1 MTMKRLF
8 RQTSTL
14 LRTALLLGAMI
25 LVNTQTQAQTA
36 DLPDAFETMNPAT
49 IIGDGNYYY
58 IQFYNGSDRSFL
70 SDQGSGNDLR
80 SKDYIPFVKNIQWT
94 LESTGTDGQFFLKSR
109 SGRYVYLEGDK
120 FICSIN
126 RKSALTCVLRTN
138 SAAGG
143 GYDISAVTATTEAM
157 CRPRGAVWT
166 NIISY
171 GHNNHR
177 YPYTRL
183 RIARLKEN
191 IAHIIYYQD
200 PIQGVSDMNTNTRGG
215 WEGFTQRH
223 YLTYSG
229 TDSNKDSDP
238 DAANFWVSDVSSRS
252 SILTT
257 YDNWVL
263 PTAAAYH
270 KDGLW
275 ALDESDVEGRFYIK
289 KYGTSQYLNKEEKR
303 TNVYGSELGG
313 QDANKGIY
321 SLESPNANRYT
332 RIQNVQYTEDYLNS
346 GMFYVWNGYGA
357 DATSTGGASVD
368 FHINEAITAEQA
380 TNGYTVVG
388 ASDVNYLTY
397 ADLSSYTRMIIRG
410 TQNMQLR
417 VLMSRQEPIPEGI
430 VGRDING
437 GSYVEK
443 NVTIGSDGTAQVDLT
458 DLELNKTT
466 TGSAE
471 VKMTH
476 VDGSDTN
483 VDISYGEETNTTV
496 IGGYNNGYTWNGGPG
511 YSISTVDLGNK
522 SWGVNN
528 IIYLQVD
535 AHEIPGTITKVTLKA
550 SASGNGDR
558 ETEWGA
564 GFNNSTWSSAMTWN
578 TADRSITDLTA
589 VADRPTVPRGE
600 TQQITLDI
608 TGAFTDD
615 ADKKV
620 TILVYETRPG
630 GGSFSNPTVE
640 VEYIPET
647 KVSYAHLNAIK
658 TAWGSSGGTITGIK
672 LEKAQNAH
680 YLHHAH
686 GDGWQV
692 KQWTGS
698 DPDYWYSGFYPVE
711 VVEEDEFYNVSLK
724 YSDQMVGVSDDG
736 TTTALKPYNDFNPE
750 LWQLEQLDDYGHF
763 RFKSWNNLY
772 YDGIGYALTTNAP
785 TGNDRGIYSNT
796 DINNTFTVQF
806 LPKTE
811 TRIPYDVTHKISNV
825 RLYYAYNPTT
835 AEKQELYSQQ
845 GLVTE
850 NLSEWLNADGTQKV
864 NEFRITH
871 YVKKGEVVSYSLPTV
886 LNTNND
892 HRLFQRWYN
901 YDNDRDLA
909 GLKDHFRLKVD
920 GVEAMSYLYNNGI
933 VTGERLDWGTI
944 FPGAR
949 TYELNKLTYYN
960 SDGSNF
966 TLAGD
971 VSRYSDFTYK
981 NADSHLEGNLEE
993 PSLTMR
999 YIFVMRD
1006 AKVIAKK
1013 LMACV
1018 SNGDSDSDNWLEEEK
1033 TIHFPATRLNYET
1046 DKRDAYQGEF
1056 IGIKHLFRDYWVF
1069 NTSTEAD
1076 WTDDNLVSAVT
1087 GNTTG
1092 YLTFDVVSG
1101 GTVGGVP
1108 YDTGIT
1114 KGGKE
1119 AKGYYLYDEGKN
1131 NGGTSYGDSR
1141 FVGFKY
1147 PASGTATATGDN
1159 HPAYL
1164 KVYFTYGGQKYQI
1177 AKFKI
1182 IFDEGTST
1190 LPWTAVNGSAKVKD
1204 TARDPKNLEAT
1215 AGKPIAKITFD
1226 YPKGANFKTSSNYTI
1241 HNGQALIGDWYE
1253 LKPSSPLPLTFDKT
1267 NYGFDGFGYDE
1278 ATGYAQP
1285 PSWGSYALVAKMSTQ
1300 YGNQKITLPA
1310 DDETYGYNIEPDK
1323 GMQSAFLYIDAS
1335 EQPGDIC
1342 SVPFTGEFCA
1352 GDKLM
1357 CSGWISGSNKVINDD
1372 RCPGSVTITVKGE
1385 RTEGGVKVEDNIYRF
1400 CPGQCYELDNG
1411 TGTGGYTDATNVVWQ
1426 QFYFVFNIDRKY
1438 ERQWIEVNN
1447 NCVSSTG
1454 GDFMLDNIEVYA
1466 MVPEVIPEMNSP
1478 ICVNNTESELQLLK
1492 LEVGFE
1498 KLITST
1504 GVNTSSEDP
1513 VGGHSFGIV
1522 FLDKQVFLE
1531 KLQYGLSYY
1540 NGLTLSLAQVEQNVE
1555 AGVYRDITGTYKNAY
1570 QYAFDEALLGTPTIW
1585 DSNTPN
1591 LNQGAGILNFHW
1603 YHHFEQNPL
1612 FSFAE
1617 AVNRL
1622 KPIFRYT
1629 HPETQ
1634 EKVLVMNGN
1643 FPKLEWKL
1651 NTDYYIIYYNEG
1663 ITHESMRF
1671 SDFNICSDCSKKRVF
1686 QLEPPYKILSMD
1698 SSDET
1703 QEVEVCEGKI
1713 PTVLTDLTA
1722 YNTEGV
1728 QVHLRDLNFDWWLG
1742 DPGDPTADPVVP
1754 PTLATLDNYHSQ
1766 KNSSNERLDVAL
1778 STLRAY
1784 YPDATTLDGIRQHLA
1799 VNPNPSLTMTMVE
1812 YLQELVD
1819 AGQLVLHQKSV
1830 NISMKKAS
1838 ETDPYCYLVACP
1850 IHDASF
1856 DQSLNTNNDK
1866 YVAYFCDEP
1875 QGLRLKVGEKAPT
1888 LKCGFVPGENGFT
1901 SYDYSSVNDAVL
1913 SIRLAKK
1920 AQFETVQHGEK
1931 SEEPQLPAT
1940 HTDLHYLWLPI
1951 RNAKV
1956 QTDGSS
1962 YITKAADYNVYLAS
1976 TDDPVGDKA
1985 IYREMAKVNDD
1996 NEPIGSLPIV
2006 GKIVELKAVDVAKG
2020 GTENGNNRLCIYFT
2034 ENFEVREGY
2043 SYTLSMP
2050 FRENGDANTCDG
2062 TLLINLKIVPDYE
2075 VWTGAAG
2082 NTDWNNDQNWR
2093 RADGNLTASTTESP
2107 DGSKR
2112 NNNELYRTDDLPDAS
2127 PLKEYVT
2134 NYTNYR
2140 TAKDRILR
2148 KGFAPLYCT
2157 HVLMK
2162 SNEWGDAPVLYDALD
2177 DAGSLSDS
2185 PFPNLRDTSTPIL
2198 KFDMQARHY
2207 EKWSEVYGSNPDKGR
2222 EGDLIAEMYQ
2232 VNSCDEI
2239 AFQPGAELLNA
2250 HLLNYNNAWV
2260 EYELDMKRWYLL
2272 GSPLQGTIAGEWYAP
2287 TGTAQQKTTYYENVT
2302 FGDGYDRYSPAIY
2315 QRSWDKAKAVLYEV
2329 GANYATNDDAQTN
2342 EYDNASQGSWNT
2354 TWQAPTGGA
2363 DDYLDRLGY
2372 KPFGAKKA
2380 NVAIKGIWSNTYN
2393 DAQVDYGTGGFSVMV
2408 LNHLKPSGN
2417 GNDNPAIIRLPK
2429 EDTMYDYYSISQ
2441 DGSDDGG
2448 TDTQL
2453 SAVQGK
2459 DRAKNR
2465 GRLKTDLLLPVSNE
2479 FSPRK
2484 TETTTS
2490 RYGDQRSITRVPTK
2504 QSDLTTMNGG
2514 TFSFP
2519 ETIPTGATATLGY
2532 YLVENPFP
2540 CGLDMTKFFA
2550 ANSVNYTQDEIEAAQ
2565 EGDDAYGKTTDDVKG
2580 GLEKKYWILTKG
2592 DGQNPRQVLVQQ
2604 APDGEWITQSGNPA
2618 AFTAAEAVVASG
2630 QGFFVQAKTAGQD
2643 ITITF
2648 NKDMQAQT
2656 RYGVSDNG
2664 TEFEIVVG
2672 TKQVMETK
2680 YLTYDDDG
2688 NPDTPEVPLMIDDEN
2703 NPGQQVQA
2711 SVEVPKVD
2719 EYNNFVVEDIIDKIT
2734 IYSYKQDPDA
2744 PKYVLKTRG
2753 EVDEASLPGLV
2764 ITAHRGSDMTSA
2776 LVMQREEA
2784 SNDFLPS
2791 EDTEAFITSDFE
2803 NVPTVYTLCGRLAT
2817 TINTIHDF
2825 RSLPIGVESTSDAP
2839 CTLTF
2844 RGVEMLGD
2852 SIAFYDAVKQ
2862 ELTPLKSGM
2871 QFKVSGQ
2878 TQNRYYLVRSL
2889 IQEEAAA
2896 ETHLQIFTEGLT
2908 AKVIASTDE
2917 PIVSVRSFDTAGRLI
2932 HTAKP
2937 QTREYSFV
2945 LPRKGIYIIDAQTEN
2960 DRKSVKVMAR

>member
-1 MTMKRLF
+1 MIMKQLF
-8 RQTSTL
+8 RHTTSL
-14 LRTALLLGAMI
+14 LRTALLLGAI
-25 LVNTQTQAQTA
+25 LLFGTGVKGQTA
-36 DLPDAFETMNPAT
+36 GLPDAFETMDPAT
-49 IIGDGNYYY
+49 IIGDGQYYY
-58 IQFYNGSDRSFL
+58 IQFYDGNDRSYL
-70 SDQGSGNDLR
+70 SDEGNGKDLR
-80 SKDYIPFVKNIQWT
+80 SKDYMPFAKNLQWT
-94 LESTGTDGQFFLKSR
+94 LEATGTDGQFYLKSR
-109 SGRYVYLEGDK
+109 SGHYVYLDGSDYK
-120 FICSIN
+120 GGSIN
-126 RKSALTCVLRTN
+126 KSALTATLRTN
-138 SAAGG
+138 STSGG
-143 GYDISAVTATTEAM
+143 GYDISTVSAPNYAM
-157 CRPRGAVWT
+157 GRQGSSGIAPPWT
-166 NIISY
+166 NITSIN
-171 GHNNHR
+171 HNNHR
-177 YPYTRL
+177 IAYTRL
-183 RIARLKEN
+183 RIAKLKDN
-191 IAHIIYYQD
+191 IAHIIYWQEPVRD
-200 PIQGVSDMNTNTRGG
+200 KNGNVVDRNANTRGG
-215 WEGFTQRH
+215 VDGFAKRH
-223 YLTYSG
+223 YMTYSG
-229 TDSNKDSDP
+229 TDASNDDG
-238 DAANFWVSDVSSRS
+238 NFRTSTVSSRS

-257 YDNWVL
+257 YANWYL
-263 PTAAAYH
+263 ATAAAYH

-275 ALDESDVEGRFYIK
+275 TLEESDVDGEFFIK
-289 KYGTSQYLNKEEKR
+289 KYGTQDYLNGVQRSGDWFYLSDLGTKGD
-303 TNVYGSELGG
+303 VY
-313 QDANKGIY
+313 K
-321 SLESPNANRYT
+321 LEQPKVNRYT
-332 RIQNVQYTEDYLNS
+332 RIQHLDESTEPLTAD
-346 GMFYVWNGYGA
+346 MFKKWDGYGA
-357 DATSTGGASVD
+357 GATGTEDATVDFYVGNGAS
-368 FHINEAITAEQA
+368 INA
-380 TNGYTVVG
+380 GDLVVG
-388 ASDVNYLTY
+388 TSDVNHLIY
-397 ADLSSYTRMIIRG
+397 ADLSAYSKMTISG
-410 TQNMQLR
+410 TPGMQLR
-417 VLMSRQEPIPEGI
+417 ALMSRQESK
-430 VGRDING
+430 NG
-437 GSYVEK
+437 PYVEK
-443 NVTIGSDGTAQVDLT
+443 DVTIGSDGKAVVDLT
-458 DLELNKTT
+458 NLELQETNDPNQQFATQNGT
-466 TGSAE
+466 AT
-471 VKMTH
+471 VKMTY
-476 VDGSDTN
+476 VNYDEPTTQNGEIAAGGTARSGYNKISDGS
-483 VDISYGEETNTTV
+483 VGF
-496 IGGYNNGYTWNGGPG
+496 GYTG
-511 YSISTVDLGNK
+511 
-522 SWGVNN
+522 WGVNY
-528 IIYLQVD
+528 ITYLQVD
-535 AHEIPGTITKVTLKA
+535 ARAIPGKITKVTLKA
-550 SASGNGDR
+550 DVSGSTDSQRTTG
-558 ETEWGA
+558 WGV
-564 GFNNSTWSSAMTWN
+564 GYNNSTWSATMTYDD
-578 TADRSITDLTA
+578 ADKSI
-589 VADRPTVPRGE
+589 
-600 TQQITLDI
+600 ITLGDELQWTSTKSATVFENKSFDI
-608 TGAFTDD
+608 TGAFTVD
-615 ADKKV
+615 ALKKV
-620 TILVYETRPG
+620 ATILVYETAAAG
-630 GGSFSNPTVE
+630 GYIKNPTVE
-640 VEYIPET
+640 VEYTPY
-647 KVSYAHLNAIK
+647 VSNVPITFAHLNAIK
-658 TAWGSSGGTITGIK
+658 AGWGSPSGTISSIT
-672 LEKAQNAH
+672 LSRDNANQR

-692 KQWTGS
+692 LQWSGN
-698 DPDYWYSGFYPVE
+698 DEDYWYAGFYPVE
-711 VVEEDEFYNVSLK
+711 VVDKDEFYQVSLK
-724 YSDQMVGVSDDG
+724 YGEQMVGVSDDG

-772 YDGIGYALTTNAP
+772 YDGIGNALTTNAP

-796 DINNTFTVQF
+796 NINNTFTVQF

-825 RLYYAYNPTT
+825 RLYYAHNSTS
-835 AEKQELYSQQ
+835 AEKQKLYSQQ

-850 NLSEWLNADGTQKV
+850 DLSEWQNADGTQKV

-901 YDNDRDLA
+901 YDNDRDLT

-1006 AKVIAKK
+1006 AKVIAQK

-1069 NTSTEAD
+1069 NTSSEAD

-1087 GNTTG
+1087 SNTAG
-1092 YLTFDVVSG
+1092 YLTFDIVSG
-1101 GTVGGVP
+1101 GTVGGER

-1114 KGGKE
+1114 KGGKD

-1147 PASGTATATGDN
+1147 PASGTVTATGDN

-1164 KVYFTYGGQKYQI
+1164 KVYFAYGEKKYQI

-1190 LPWTAVNGSAKVKD
+1190 LPWTAVNGSAKVKG
-1204 TARDPKNLEAT
+1204 TARDPKNLEAI
-1215 AGKPIAKITFD
+1215 AGRPIAKITFD
-1226 YPKGANFKTSSNYTI
+1226 YPKGANFKTSSNFTI

-1267 NYGFDGFGYDE
+1267 NYGFDGFSYDE
-1278 ATGYAQP
+1278 TTGEAQP

-1310 DDETYGYNIEPDK
+1310 DDEMYGYNTDPDK

-1352 GDKLM
+1352 GDNLM

-1426 QFYFVFNIDRKY
+1426 QFYFVFKIDRKY

-1466 MVPEVIPEMNSP
+1466 MVPEVIPKMNSP

-1498 KLITST
+1498 KLIAST

-1555 AGVYRDITGTYKNAY
+1555 AGVYKDIIGTYKNAY

-1585 DSNTPN
+1585 DSNNPN
-1591 LNQGAGILNFHW
+1591 DPNTQGAGILNFHW
-1603 YHHFEQNPL
+1603 YHHFEQNSL

-1629 HPETQ
+1629 DPETQ
-1634 EKVLVMNGN
+1634 EKLLVMNGN
-1643 FPKLEWKL
+1643 FPKLKWKL
-1651 NTDYYIIYYNEG
+1651 YTDYYIIYYNQG
-1663 ITHESMRF
+1663 ITDASKRF
-1671 SDFNICSDCSKKRVF
+1671 SDFNICSDCSKERVF

-1728 QVHLRDLNFDWWLG
+1728 QVRLKDLNFDWWLG
-1742 DPGDPTADPVVP
+1742 DPGNPTADPVVP
-1754 PTLATLDNYHSQ
+1754 ATLATLDNYHSQ
-1766 KNSSNERLDVAL
+1766 VNGHGERLDVAL

-1784 YPDATTLDGIRQHLA
+1784 YPDATNLDGIRQHLA
-1799 VNPNPSLTMTMVE
+1799 TSPNPSLTTTMVE

-1830 NISMKKAS
+1830 NIPMKKAS
-1838 ETDPYCYLVACP
+1838 ETDPYSYLVACP

-1856 DQSLNTNNDK
+1856 GRSLNTNDDK

-1931 SEEPQLPAT
+1931 GEEPKLPASNA
-1940 HTDLHYLWLPI
+1940 DLHYLWLPI

-1956 QTDGSS
+1956 QTEGSS

-1985 IYREMAKVNDD
+1985 IYREASAT
-1996 NEPIGSLPIV
+1996 GSLPIV
-2006 GKIVELKAVDVAKG
+2006 GKIIELNAVDIAKG
-2020 GTENGNNRLCIYFT
+2020 GTENGNNKLCIYFT

-2093 RADGNLTASTTESP
+2093 RADGNLTTSTTESP

-2112 NNNELYRTDDLPDAS
+2112 NNNELYRTNDLPDES
-2127 PLKEYVT
+2127 PLKDYVT

-2177 DAGSLSDS
+2177 GANSFTAS

-2207 EKWSEVYGSNPDKGR
+2207 EKWSEVYGSDPNKGR
-2222 EGDLIAEMYQ
+2222 KGDLIAEMYQ
-2232 VNSCDEI
+2232 INSCDEI
-2239 AFQPGAELLNA
+2239 AFQPGAELRNA

-2260 EYELDMKRWYLL
+2260 EYKLDMKRWYLL
-2272 GSPLQGTIAGEWYAP
+2272 GSPLQGTISGEWYAP

-2302 FGDGYDRYSPAIY
+2302 FGSGYDRYSPAIY

-2329 GANYATNDDAQTN
+2329 GASYSTEDNPNDLALNQDGTLPGSAQ
-2342 EYDNASQGSWNT
+2342 QGTWSETDWST
-2354 TWQAPTGGA
+2354 TGA

-2372 KPFGAKKA
+2372 KPLGGKKA

-2393 DAQVDYGTGGFSVMV
+2393 DATVDYTKGGFSVMV
-2408 LNHLKPSGN
+2408 LNNLKGGSN
-2417 GNDNPAIIRLPK
+2417 ANPAIIRLPK
-2429 EDTMYDYYSISQ
+2429 EDTMYDYYKISQ
-2441 DGSDDGG
+2441 TGESTLPEGGQTHTYLSDPANEDK
-2448 TDTQL
+2448 DD
-2453 SAVQGK
+2453 VQTNLG
-2459 DRAKNR
+2459 RAKNR
-2465 GRLKTDLLLPVSNE
+2465 GRLKTDLLLPASTQ
-2479 FSPRK
+2479 K
-2484 TETTTS
+2484 TETTAS
-2490 RYGDQRSITRVPTK
+2490 IYGDKRTITRVPSK
-2504 QSDLTTMNGG
+2504 LADLTAMNSK
-2514 TFSFP
+2514 TFSFT

-2532 YLVENPFP
+2532 FLVENPFP
-2540 CGLDMTKFFA
+2540 CGLNMTKFFET
-2550 ANSVNYTQDEIEAAQ
+2550 NSGVIE
-2565 EGDDAYGKTTDDVKG
+2565 T
-2580 GLEKKYWILTKG
+2580 KYWLLTTAEQ
-2592 DGQNPRQVLVQQ
+2592 GQNPHQVLVQQ
-2604 APDGEWITQSGNPA
+2604 APDGEWITQSGSPA
-2618 AFTAAEAVVASG
+2618 AFTAAEAVVAPG
-2630 QGFFVQAKTAGQD
+2630 QGFFVQAKTAGQNL
-2643 ITITF
+2643 TITF
-2648 NKDMQAQT
+2648 NKDMQTQS
-2656 RYGVSDNG
+2656 RYGEPDEG

-2680 YLTYDDDG
+2680 LLTYDHDG
-2688 NPDTPEVPLMIDDEN
+2688 DPNTPEVALMIDDDDDPN
-2703 NPGQQVQA
+2703 TQDVQA
-2711 SVEVPKVD
+2711 TAEVPKVD
-2719 EYNNFVVEDIIDKIT
+2719 GNGNYVVEDIKDIIT
-2734 IYSYKQDPDA
+2734 IYSYKQDSDA
-2744 PKYVLKTRG
+2744 PKYILKTRG
-2753 EVDEASLPGLV
+2753 EDEEAILPGLV
-2764 ITAHRGSDMTSA
+2764 ITAQRDDSETSA
-2776 LVMQREEA
+2776 LVMQRGGA
-2784 SNDFLPS
+2784 SNDFLPE
-2791 EDTEAFITSDFE
+2791 EDTEAFINSDFE
-2803 NVPTVYTLCGRLAT
+2803 NAPTVYTLCGRLAT
-2817 TINTIHDF
+2817 TINSIHDF

-2852 SIAFYDAVKQ
+2852 SISFYDAVEQK
-2862 ELTPLKSGM
+2862 LTPLESGM
-2871 QFKVSGQ
+2871 SFKVSGQ

-2889 IQEEAAA
+2889 NQKEAAE

-2908 AKVIASTDE
+2908 ARVIASTAE
-2917 PIVSVRSFDTAGRLI
+2917 PITVVRCFDTAGRLI
-2932 HTAKP
+2932 CTASP
-2937 QTREYSFV
+2937 QLPEYSFD
-2945 LPRKGIYIIDAQTEN
+2945 LPRAGVYIIEAETEH
-2960 DRKSVKVMAR
+2960 DRKTMKVVVR

>member
-1 MTMKRLF
+1 MMMKQLF
-8 RQTSTL
+8 RHTTSL
-14 LRTALLLGAMI
+14 LRTALLLGVMI

-36 DLPDAFETMNPAT
+36 GLPDAFETMNPIANSE
-49 IIGDGNYYY
+49 IIGDGHFYY

-70 SDQGSGNDLR
+70 SDEGSGNDLR
-80 SKDYIPFVKNIQWT
+80 SKDYMPFVKNLQWT
-94 LESTGTDGQFFLKSR
+94 LESTGTDGQFYLKSR
-109 SGRYVYLEGDK
+109 NGRYVFLEGNNYK
-120 FICSIN
+120 CSIN
-126 RKSALTCVLRTN
+126 RKSALTITERTN
-138 SAAGG
+138 RESGG
-143 GYDISAVTATTEAM
+143 GYDISTVSNASAAM
-157 CRPRGAVWT
+157 GRQGSSGVAPVWT
-166 NIISY
+166 NITSIN
-171 GHNNHR
+171 HNNHSIL
-177 YPYTRL
+177 YTRL
-183 RIARLKEN
+183 RIVKLKDN

-200 PIQGVSDMNTNTRGG
+200 PIMRDGIEVDRNTNTRGG
-215 WEGFTQRH
+215 ADGFRKRH

-229 TDSNKDSDP
+229 TDPNKDGDP
-238 DAANFWVSDVSSRS
+238 NAANFWISSVSSRS

-257 YDNWVL
+257 YDNWAL

-275 ALDESDVEGRFYIK
+275 ALEESDVEGRFYVK
-289 KYGTSQYLNKEEKR
+289 KYGTSQYLNKEEKS
-303 TNVYGSELGG
+303 TNVYGSELEGR
-313 QDANKGIY
+313 DDTKGIY

-332 RIQNVQYTEDYLNS
+332 RIQNAQYTEDYLNS
-346 GMFYVWNGYGA
+346 GMFKVWNGYGA

-368 FHINEAITAEQA
+368 FHINEAISAEQA
-380 TNGYTVVG
+380 ASGYTVVG
-388 ASDVNYLTY
+388 ASGVNYLTY

-430 VGRDING
+430 EGRDANG

-476 VDGSDTN
+476 VDGSN
-483 VDISYGEETNTTV
+483 VDTSYGEETNTTV
-496 IGGYNNGYTWNGGPG
+496 IGGYNNGYTWKDGPG
-511 YSISTVDLGNK
+511 YSISTVDLGN
-522 SWGVNN
+522 SNWGVNN

-550 SASGNGDR
+550 DASGNNDR

-564 GFNNSTWSSAMTWN
+564 GYNSSTWSSTMTWN

-589 VADRPTVPRGE
+589 VADRPIVAKNTTR
-600 TQQITLDI
+600 QILLDI
-608 TGAFTDD
+608 TGAFTNDP
-615 ADKKV
+615 DKKA

-658 TAWGSSGGTITGIK
+658 TAWGSYGGTITGIT

-692 KQWTGS
+692 KQWTGT

-825 RLYYAYNPTT
+825 RLYYAYNPTS
-835 AEKQELYSQQ
+835 AEKQKLYSQQ

-850 NLSEWLNADGTQKV
+850 DLSEWLNADGTQKV

-901 YDNDRDLA
+901 YDNDRDLT

-1426 QFYFVFNIDRKY
+1426 QFYFVFKIDRKY

-1466 MVPEVIPEMNSP
+1466 MVPEVIPKMNSP

-1498 KLITST
+1498 KLIAST

-1555 AGVYRDITGTYKNAY
+1555 AGVYKDIIGTYKNAY
-1570 QYAFDEALLGTPTIW
+1570 QYAFDEALLGTPTTIW
-1585 DSNTPN
+1585 DSNNPN
-1591 LNQGAGILNFHW
+1591 DPNTQGAGILNFHW
-1603 YHHFEQNPL
+1603 YHHFEQNSL

-1629 HPETQ
+1629 DPETQ
-1634 EKVLVMNGN
+1634 EKLLVMNGN
-1643 FPKLEWKL
+1643 FPKLKWKL
-1651 NTDYYIIYYNEG
+1651 YTDYYIIYYNQG
-1663 ITHESMRF
+1663 ITDASMRF
-1671 SDFNICSDCSKKRVF
+1671 SDFNICSDCSKERVF

-1728 QVHLRDLNFDWWLG
+1728 QVRLKDLNFDWWLG

-1754 PTLATLDNYHSQ
+1754 ATLATLDNYHSQ
-1766 KNSSNERLDVAL
+1766 VNGHGERLDVAL

-1784 YPDATTLDGIRQHLA
+1784 YPDATNLDGIRQHLA
-1799 VNPNPSLTMTMVE
+1799 TSPNPSLTTTMVE

-1830 NISMKKAS
+1830 NIPMKKAS
-1838 ETDPYCYLVACP
+1838 ETDPYSYLVACP

-1856 DQSLNTNNDK
+1856 GRSLNTNDDK

-1931 SEEPQLPAT
+1931 GEEPKLPASNA
-1940 HTDLHYLWLPI
+1940 DLHYLWLPI

-1956 QTDGSS
+1956 QTEGSS

-1985 IYREMAKVNDD
+1985 IYREASAT
-1996 NEPIGSLPIV
+1996 GSLPIV
-2006 GKIVELKAVDVAKG
+2006 GKIIELNAVDIAKG
-2020 GTENGNNRLCIYFT
+2020 GTENGNNKLCIYFT

-2093 RADGNLTASTTESP
+2093 RADGNLTTSTTESP

-2112 NNNELYRTDDLPDAS
+2112 NNNELYRTNDLPDES
-2127 PLKEYVT
+2127 PLKDYVT

-2177 DAGSLSDS
+2177 KESGNNVLTAS

-2207 EKWSEVYGSNPDKGR
+2207 EKWSEVYGGNPDKGR
-2222 EGDLIAEMYQ
+2222 TGDLIAEMYQ
-2232 VNSCDEI
+2232 INSCDEI
-2239 AFQPGAELLNA
+2239 AFQPSAELRNA

-2260 EYELDMKRWYLL
+2260 EYQLDMKRWYLL
-2272 GSPLQGTIAGEWYAP
+2272 GSPLQGTISGEWYAP

-2329 GANYATNDDAQTN
+2329 GASYSTEDNPNDLALNQDGTLPGSAQ
-2342 EYDNASQGSWNT
+2342 QGTWSETDWST
-2354 TWQAPTGGA
+2354 TGA

-2372 KPFGAKKA
+2372 KPLGGKKA

-2393 DAQVDYGTGGFSVMV
+2393 DATVDYTKGGFSVMV
-2408 LNHLKPSGN
+2408 LNNLKGGSN
-2417 GNDNPAIIRLPK
+2417 ANPAIIRLPK
-2429 EDTMYDYYSISQ
+2429 GRYD
-2441 DGSDDGG
+2441 
-2448 TDTQL
+2448 
-2453 SAVQGK
+2453 V
-2459 DRAKNR
+2459 
-2465 GRLKTDLLLPVSNE
+2465 
-2479 FSPRK
+2479 
-2484 TETTTS
+2484 
-2490 RYGDQRSITRVPTK
+2490 
-2504 QSDLTTMNGG
+2504 
-2514 TFSFP
+2514 
-2519 ETIPTGATATLGY
+2519 
-2532 YLVENPFP
+2532 
-2540 CGLDMTKFFA
+2540 
-2550 ANSVNYTQDEIEAAQ
+2550 
-2565 EGDDAYGKTTDDVKG
+2565 
-2580 GLEKKYWILTKG
+2580 
-2592 DGQNPRQVLVQQ
+2592 
-2604 APDGEWITQSGNPA
+2604 
-2618 AFTAAEAVVASG
+2618 
-2630 QGFFVQAKTAGQD
+2630 
-2643 ITITF
+2643 
-2648 NKDMQAQT
+2648 
-2656 RYGVSDNG
+2656 
-2664 TEFEIVVG
+2664 
-2672 TKQVMETK
+2672 
-2680 YLTYDDDG
+2680 
-2688 NPDTPEVPLMIDDEN
+2688 
-2703 NPGQQVQA
+2703 
-2711 SVEVPKVD
+2711 
-2719 EYNNFVVEDIIDKIT
+2719 
-2734 IYSYKQDPDA
+2734 
-2744 PKYVLKTRG
+2744 
-2753 EVDEASLPGLV
+2753 
-2764 ITAHRGSDMTSA
+2764 
-2776 LVMQREEA
+2776 
-2784 SNDFLPS
+2784 
-2791 EDTEAFITSDFE
+2791 
-2803 NVPTVYTLCGRLAT
+2803 
-2817 TINTIHDF
+2817 
-2825 RSLPIGVESTSDAP
+2825 
-2839 CTLTF
+2839 
-2844 RGVEMLGD
+2844 
-2852 SIAFYDAVKQ
+2852 
-2862 ELTPLKSGM
+2862 
-2871 QFKVSGQ
+2871 
-2878 TQNRYYLVRSL
+2878 
-2889 IQEEAAA
+2889 
-2896 ETHLQIFTEGLT
+2896 
-2908 AKVIASTDE
+2908 
-2917 PIVSVRSFDTAGRLI
+2917 
-2932 HTAKP
+2932 
-2937 QTREYSFV
+2937 
-2945 LPRKGIYIIDAQTEN
+2945 
-2960 DRKSVKVMAR
+2960 

>member
-1 MTMKRLF
+1 MIMKQLF
-8 RQTSTL
+8 RHTTSL
-14 LRTALLLGAMI
+14 LRTALLLGAI
-25 LVNTQTQAQTA
+25 LLFGTGVKGQTA
-36 DLPDAFETMNPAT
+36 GLPDAFETMDPAT
-49 IIGDGNYYY
+49 IIGDGQYYY
-58 IQFYNGSDRSFL
+58 IQFYDGNDRSYL
-70 SDQGSGNDLR
+70 SDEGNGKDLR
-80 SKDYIPFVKNIQWT
+80 SKDYMPFAKNLQWT
-94 LESTGTDGQFFLKSR
+94 LEATGTDGQFYLKSR
-109 SGRYVYLEGDK
+109 SGHYVYLDGSDYK
-120 FICSIN
+120 GGSIN
-126 RKSALTCVLRTN
+126 KSALTATLRTN
-138 SAAGG
+138 STSGG
-143 GYDISAVTATTEAM
+143 GYDISTVSAPNYAM
-157 CRPRGAVWT
+157 GRQGSSGIAPPWT
-166 NIISY
+166 NITSIN
-171 GHNNHR
+171 HNNHR
-177 YPYTRL
+177 IAYTRL
-183 RIARLKEN
+183 RIAKLKDN
-191 IAHIIYYQD
+191 IAHIIYWQEPVRD
-200 PIQGVSDMNTNTRGG
+200 KNGNVVDRNANTRGG
-215 WEGFTQRH
+215 VDGFAKRH
-223 YLTYSG
+223 YMTYSG
-229 TDSNKDSDP
+229 TDASNDDG
-238 DAANFWVSDVSSRS
+238 NFRTSTVSSRS

-257 YDNWVL
+257 YANWYL
-263 PTAAAYH
+263 ATAAAYH

-275 ALDESDVEGRFYIK
+275 TLEESDVDGEFFIK
-289 KYGTSQYLNKEEKR
+289 KYGTQDYLNGVQRSGDWFYLSDLGTKGD
-303 TNVYGSELGG
+303 VY
-313 QDANKGIY
+313 K
-321 SLESPNANRYT
+321 LEQPKVNRYT
-332 RIQNVQYTEDYLNS
+332 RIQHLDESTEPLTAD
-346 GMFYVWNGYGA
+346 MFKKWDGYGA
-357 DATSTGGASVD
+357 GATGTEDATVDFYVGNGAS
-368 FHINEAITAEQA
+368 INA
-380 TNGYTVVG
+380 GDLVVG
-388 ASDVNYLTY
+388 TSDVNHLIY
-397 ADLSSYTRMIIRG
+397 ADLSAYSKMTISG
-410 TQNMQLR
+410 TPGMQLR
-417 VLMSRQEPIPEGI
+417 ALMSRQESK
-430 VGRDING
+430 NG
-437 GSYVEK
+437 PYVEK
-443 NVTIGSDGTAQVDLT
+443 DVTIGSDGKAVVDLT
-458 DLELNKTT
+458 NLELQETNDPNQQFATQNGT
-466 TGSAE
+466 AT
-471 VKMTH
+471 VKMTY
-476 VDGSDTN
+476 VNYDEPTTQNGEIAAGGTARSGYNKISDGS
-483 VDISYGEETNTTV
+483 VGF
-496 IGGYNNGYTWNGGPG
+496 GYTG
-511 YSISTVDLGNK
+511 
-522 SWGVNN
+522 WGVNY
-528 IIYLQVD
+528 ITYLQVD
-535 AHEIPGTITKVTLKA
+535 ARAIPGKITKVTLKA
-550 SASGNGDR
+550 DVSGSTDSQRTTG
-558 ETEWGA
+558 WGV
-564 GFNNSTWSSAMTWN
+564 GYNNSTWSATMTYDD
-578 TADRSITDLTA
+578 ADKSI
-589 VADRPTVPRGE
+589 
-600 TQQITLDI
+600 ITLGDELQWTSTKSATVFENKSFDI
-608 TGAFTDD
+608 TGAFTVD
-615 ADKKV
+615 ALKKV
-620 TILVYETRPG
+620 ATILVYETAAAG
-630 GGSFSNPTVE
+630 GYIKNPTVE
-640 VEYIPET
+640 VEYTPY
-647 KVSYAHLNAIK
+647 VSNVPITFAHLNAIK
-658 TAWGSSGGTITGIK
+658 AGWGSPSGTISSIT
-672 LEKAQNAH
+672 LSRDNANQR

-692 KQWTGS
+692 LQWSGN
-698 DPDYWYSGFYPVE
+698 DEDYWYAGFYPVE
-711 VVEEDEFYNVSLK
+711 VVDKDEFYQVSLK
-724 YSDQMVGVSDDG
+724 YGEQMVGVSDDG

-772 YDGIGYALTTNAP
+772 YDGIGNALTTNAP

-796 DINNTFTVQF
+796 NINNTFTVQF

-825 RLYYAYNPTT
+825 RLYYAHNSTS
-835 AEKQELYSQQ
+835 AEKQKLYSQQ

-850 NLSEWLNADGTQKV
+850 DLSEWQNADGTQKV

-901 YDNDRDLA
+901 YDNDRDLT

-1006 AKVIAKK
+1006 AKVIAQK

-1069 NTSTEAD
+1069 NTSSEAD

-1087 GNTTG
+1087 SNTAG
-1092 YLTFDVVSG
+1092 YLTFDIVSG
-1101 GTVGGVP
+1101 GTVGGER

-1114 KGGKE
+1114 KGGKD

-1147 PASGTATATGDN
+1147 PASGTVTATGDN

-1164 KVYFTYGGQKYQI
+1164 KVYFAYGEKKYQI

-1190 LPWTAVNGSAKVKD
+1190 LPWTAVNGSAKVKG
-1204 TARDPKNLEAT
+1204 TARDPKNLEAI
-1215 AGKPIAKITFD
+1215 AGRPIAKITFD
-1226 YPKGANFKTSSNYTI
+1226 YPKGANFKTSSNFTI

-1267 NYGFDGFGYDE
+1267 NYGFDGFSYDE
-1278 ATGYAQP
+1278 TTGEAQP

-1310 DDETYGYNIEPDK
+1310 DDEMYGYNTDPDK

-1352 GDKLM
+1352 GDNLM

-1426 QFYFVFNIDRKY
+1426 QFYFVFKIDRKY

-1466 MVPEVIPEMNSP
+1466 MVPEVIPKMNSP

-1498 KLITST
+1498 KLIAST

-1555 AGVYRDITGTYKNAY
+1555 AGVYKDIIGTYKNAY

-1585 DSNTPN
+1585 DSNNPN
-1591 LNQGAGILNFHW
+1591 DPNTQGAGILNFHW
-1603 YHHFEQNPL
+1603 YHHFEQNSL

-1629 HPETQ
+1629 DPETQ
-1634 EKVLVMNGN
+1634 EKLLVMNGN
-1643 FPKLEWKL
+1643 FPKLKWKL
-1651 NTDYYIIYYNEG
+1651 YTDYYIIYYNQG
-1663 ITHESMRF
+1663 ITDASKRF
-1671 SDFNICSDCSKKRVF
+1671 SDFNICSDCSKERVF

-1728 QVHLRDLNFDWWLG
+1728 QVRLKDLNFDWWLG
-1742 DPGDPTADPVVP
+1742 DPGNPTADPVVP
-1754 PTLATLDNYHSQ
+1754 ATLATLDNYHSQ
-1766 KNSSNERLDVAL
+1766 VNGHGERLDVAL

-1784 YPDATTLDGIRQHLA
+1784 YPDATNLDGIRQHLA
-1799 VNPNPSLTMTMVE
+1799 TSPNPSLTTTMVE

-1830 NISMKKAS
+1830 NIPMKKAS
-1838 ETDPYCYLVACP
+1838 ETDPYSYLVACP

-1856 DQSLNTNNDK
+1856 GRSLNTNDDK

-1931 SEEPQLPAT
+1931 GEEPKLPASNA
-1940 HTDLHYLWLPI
+1940 DLHYLWLPI

-1956 QTDGSS
+1956 QTEGSS

-1985 IYREMAKVNDD
+1985 IYREASAT
-1996 NEPIGSLPIV
+1996 GSLPIV
-2006 GKIVELKAVDVAKG
+2006 GKIIELNAVDIAKG
-2020 GTENGNNRLCIYFT
+2020 GTENGNNKLCIYFT

-2093 RADGNLTASTTESP
+2093 RADGNLTTSTTESP

-2112 NNNELYRTDDLPDAS
+2112 NNNELYRTNDLPDES
-2127 PLKEYVT
+2127 PLKDYVT

-2177 DAGSLSDS
+2177 GANSFTAS

-2207 EKWSEVYGSNPDKGR
+2207 EKWSEVYGSDPNKGR
-2222 EGDLIAEMYQ
+2222 KGDLIAEMYQ
-2232 VNSCDEI
+2232 INSCDEI
-2239 AFQPGAELLNA
+2239 AFQPGAELRNA

-2260 EYELDMKRWYLL
+2260 EYKLDMKRWYFL
-2272 GSPLQGTIAGEWYAP
+2272 GSPLQGTISGEWYAP

-2302 FGDGYDRYSPAIY
+2302 FGSGYDRYSPAIY

-2329 GANYATNDDAQTN
+2329 GASYSTEDNPNDLALNQDGTLPGSAQ
-2342 EYDNASQGSWNT
+2342 QGTWSETDWST
-2354 TWQAPTGGA
+2354 TGA

-2372 KPFGAKKA
+2372 KPLGGKKA

-2393 DAQVDYGTGGFSVMV
+2393 DATVDYTKGGFSVMV
-2408 LNHLKPSGN
+2408 LNNLKGGSN
-2417 GNDNPAIIRLPK
+2417 ANPAIIRLPK
-2429 EDTMYDYYSISQ
+2429 EDTMYDYYKISQ
-2441 DGSDDGG
+2441 TGESTLPEGGQTHTYLSDPANEDK
-2448 TDTQL
+2448 DD
-2453 SAVQGK
+2453 VQTNLG
-2459 DRAKNR
+2459 RAKNR
-2465 GRLKTDLLLPVSNE
+2465 GRLKTDLLLPASTQ
-2479 FSPRK
+2479 K
-2484 TETTTS
+2484 TETTAS
-2490 RYGDQRSITRVPTK
+2490 IYGDKRTITRVPSK
-2504 QSDLTTMNGG
+2504 LADLTAMNSK
-2514 TFSFP
+2514 TFSFT

-2532 YLVENPFP
+2532 FLVENPFP
-2540 CGLDMTKFFA
+2540 CGLNMTKFFET
-2550 ANSVNYTQDEIEAAQ
+2550 NSGVIE
-2565 EGDDAYGKTTDDVKG
+2565 T
-2580 GLEKKYWILTKG
+2580 KYWLLTTAEQ
-2592 DGQNPRQVLVQQ
+2592 GQNPHQVLVQQ
-2604 APDGEWITQSGNPA
+2604 APDGEWITQSGSPA
-2618 AFTAAEAVVASG
+2618 AFTAAEAVVAPG
-2630 QGFFVQAKTAGQD
+2630 QGFFVQAKTAGQNL
-2643 ITITF
+2643 TITF
-2648 NKDMQAQT
+2648 NKDMQTQS
-2656 RYGVSDNG
+2656 RYGEPDEG

-2680 YLTYDDDG
+2680 LLTYDHDG
-2688 NPDTPEVPLMIDDEN
+2688 DPNTPEVALMIDDDDDPN
-2703 NPGQQVQA
+2703 TQDVQA
-2711 SVEVPKVD
+2711 TAEVPKVD
-2719 EYNNFVVEDIIDKIT
+2719 GNGNYVVEDIKDIIT
-2734 IYSYKQDPDA
+2734 IYSYKQDSDA
-2744 PKYVLKTRG
+2744 PKYILKTRG
-2753 EVDEASLPGLV
+2753 EDEEAILPGLV
-2764 ITAHRGSDMTSA
+2764 ITAQRDDSETSA
-2776 LVMQREEA
+2776 LVMQRGGA
-2784 SNDFLPS
+2784 SNDFLPE
-2791 EDTEAFITSDFE
+2791 EDTEAFINSDFE
-2803 NVPTVYTLCGRLAT
+2803 NAPTVYTLCGRLAT
-2817 TINTIHDF
+2817 TINSIHDF

-2852 SIAFYDAVKQ
+2852 SISFYDAVEQK
-2862 ELTPLKSGM
+2862 LTPLESGM
-2871 QFKVSGQ
+2871 SFKVSGQ

-2889 IQEEAAA
+2889 NQKEAAE

-2908 AKVIASTDE
+2908 ARVIASTAE
-2917 PIVSVRSFDTAGRLI
+2917 PITVVRCFDTAGRLI
-2932 HTAKP
+2932 CTASP
-2937 QTREYSFV
+2937 QLPEYSFD
-2945 LPRKGIYIIDAQTEN
+2945 LPRAGVYIIEAETEH
-2960 DRKSVKVMAR
+2960 DRKTMKVVVR

>member
-1 MTMKRLF
+1 MIMKQLF
-8 RQTSTL
+8 EHTSTL

-25 LVNTQTQAQTA
+25 LVNTQTQAQEM
-36 DLPDAFETMNPAT
+36 PDAFETMDPAD

-58 IQFYNGSDRSFL
+58 IQFYMGSDICYL
-70 SDQGSGNDLR
+70 SDQGASNALR
-80 SKDYIPFVKNIQWT
+80 SKDYIPFAKNLQWT
-94 LESTGTDGQFFLKSR
+94 LESTGTANQFRLKSL
-109 SGRYVYLEGDK
+109 SGNWAYLDGTTY
-120 FICSIN
+120 
-126 RKSALTCVLRTN
+126 KSTNNVANASTLTFY
-138 SAAGG
+138 SHSGG
-143 GYDISAVTATTEAM
+143 GNEIGTTSVANKTMAGNDRNDLWVE
-157 CRPRGAVWT
+157 V
-166 NIISY
+166 Y
-171 GHNNHR
+171 NNDKGNAR
-177 YPYTRL
+177 CCL
-183 RIARLKEN
+183 RIAKLKDN
-191 IAHIIYYQD
+191 VAHIIYWQETIYKDGYPVD
-200 PIQGVSDMNTNTRGG
+200 PNTNSRGRAA
-215 WEGFTQRH
+215 GFTKHH
-223 YLTYSG
+223 YLTSSG
-229 TDSNKDSDP
+229 TDAGLSY
-238 DAANFWVSDVSSRS
+238 VSSRA
-252 SILTT
+252 SIMWY
-257 YDNWVL
+257 YDAWAL
-263 PTAAAYH
+263 PTVAAYH
-270 KDGLW
+270 QDGLW
-275 ALDESDVEGRFYIK
+275 TLEKVGDNGEFYIK
-289 KYGTSQYLNKEEKR
+289 KYGKEEYLNYQNGISDLGTK
-303 TNVYGSELGG
+303 NADYGRY
-313 QDANKGIY
+313 AV
-321 SLESPNANRYT
+321 ESPNANRYT
-332 RIQNVQYTEDYLNS
+332 RIQNANKFESQALTAS
-346 GMFYVWNGYGA
+346 MFFNWNGVGA
-357 DATSTGGASVD
+357 NATHANEDQPGID
-368 FHINEAITAEQA
+368 FHVGSEVG
-380 TNGYTVVG
+380 NGSTIVG
-388 ASDVNYLTY
+388 RGDVLYSIY
-397 ADLSSYTRMIIRG
+397 ADLTGYAKLVFEG
-410 TQNMQLR
+410 TPGMQLR
-417 VLMSRQEPIPEGI
+417 VLLNRQEPIAQGEDGYDP
-430 VGRDING
+430 NG
-437 GSYVEK
+437 GSYVERYC
-443 NVTIGSDGTAQVDLT
+443 TLDAYGRAELDLSDLT
-458 DLELNKTT
+458 YVHLNSIKNWS
-466 TGSAE
+466 GSNGTVTAITFE
-471 VKMTH
+471 R
-476 VDGSDTN
+476 TN
-483 VDISYGEETNTTV
+483 YIESSLASSQF
-496 IGGYNNGYTWNGGPG
+496 YTWNGVDAAATHSSENPAENIEININTYRYPNQLIAGLSNASVYYTTYADLTGCTKMVFEGTSGMRLRVLLNRPEPVTG
-511 YSISTVDLGNK
+511 GDPNGGTAIEKIVTINSYGKAEVDL
-522 SWGVNN
+522 S
-528 IIYLQVD
+528 
-535 AHEIPGTITKVTLKA
+535 
-550 SASGNGDR
+550 
-558 ETEWGA
+558 
-564 GFNNSTWSSAMTWN
+564 
-578 TADRSITDLTA
+578 DLPY
-589 VADRPTVPRGE
+589 V
-600 TQQITLDI
+600 
-608 TGAFTDD
+608 
-615 ADKKV
+615 
-620 TILVYETRPG
+620 
-630 GGSFSNPTVE
+630 
-640 VEYIPET
+640 
-647 KVSYAHLNAIK
+647 HLNAIK
-658 TAWGSSGGTITGIK
+658 VAGDSPNGTITSIK
-672 LEKAQNAH
+672 LLAPASGGNNN
-680 YLHHAH
+680 YLTCNKT
-686 GDGWQV
+686 DGAAVSQA
-692 KQWTGS
+692 TTTNS
-698 DPDYWYSGFYPVE
+698 DIRYSTDWYAGFYPVE

-763 RFKSWNNLY
+763 RFKSWNNMY
-772 YDGIGYALTTNAP
+772 YDGIGNALTTNAP

-886 LNTNND
+886 LNINND

-1555 AGVYRDITGTYKNAY
+1555 AGVYKDIIGTYKNAY

-1585 DSNTPN
+1585 DSNNPN
-1591 LNQGAGILNFHW
+1591 DPNTQGAGILNFHW
-1603 YHHFEQNPL
+1603 YHHFEQNSL

-1629 HPETQ
+1629 DPETQ
-1634 EKVLVMNGN
+1634 EKLLVMNGN

-1651 NTDYYIIYYNEG
+1651 YTDYYIIYYNQG
-1663 ITHESMRF
+1663 ITDASMRF
-1671 SDFNICSDCSKKRVF
+1671 SDFNICSDCSKERVF

-1985 IYREMAKVNDD
+1985 IYREASAT
-1996 NEPIGSLPIV
+1996 GSLPIV
-2006 GKIVELKAVDVAKG
+2006 GKIVELNAVDIAKG
-2020 GTENGNNRLCIYFT
+2020 GTENGNNKLCIYFT

-2093 RADGNLTASTTESP
+2093 RADG
-2107 DGSKR
+2107 
-2112 NNNELYRTDDLPDAS
+2112 
-2127 PLKEYVT
+2127 
-2134 NYTNYR
+2134 
-2140 TAKDRILR
+2140 I
-2148 KGFAPLYCT
+2148 
-2157 HVLMK
+2157 
-2162 SNEWGDAPVLYDALD
+2162 
-2177 DAGSLSDS
+2177 
-2185 PFPNLRDTSTPIL
+2185 
-2198 KFDMQARHY
+2198 
-2207 EKWSEVYGSNPDKGR
+2207 
-2222 EGDLIAEMYQ
+2222 
-2232 VNSCDEI
+2232 
-2239 AFQPGAELLNA
+2239 
-2250 HLLNYNNAWV
+2250 
-2260 EYELDMKRWYLL
+2260 
-2272 GSPLQGTIAGEWYAP
+2272 
-2287 TGTAQQKTTYYENVT
+2287 
-2302 FGDGYDRYSPAIY
+2302 
-2315 QRSWDKAKAVLYEV
+2315 
-2329 GANYATNDDAQTN
+2329 
-2342 EYDNASQGSWNT
+2342 
-2354 TWQAPTGGA
+2354 
-2363 DDYLDRLGY
+2363 
-2372 KPFGAKKA
+2372 
-2380 NVAIKGIWSNTYN
+2380 
-2393 DAQVDYGTGGFSVMV
+2393 
-2408 LNHLKPSGN
+2408 
-2417 GNDNPAIIRLPK
+2417 
-2429 EDTMYDYYSISQ
+2429 
-2441 DGSDDGG
+2441 
-2448 TDTQL
+2448 
-2453 SAVQGK
+2453 
-2459 DRAKNR
+2459 
-2465 GRLKTDLLLPVSNE
+2465 
-2479 FSPRK
+2479 
-2484 TETTTS
+2484 
-2490 RYGDQRSITRVPTK
+2490 
-2504 QSDLTTMNGG
+2504 
-2514 TFSFP
+2514 
-2519 ETIPTGATATLGY
+2519 
-2532 YLVENPFP
+2532 
-2540 CGLDMTKFFA
+2540 
-2550 ANSVNYTQDEIEAAQ
+2550 
-2565 EGDDAYGKTTDDVKG
+2565 
-2580 GLEKKYWILTKG
+2580 
-2592 DGQNPRQVLVQQ
+2592 
-2604 APDGEWITQSGNPA
+2604 
-2618 AFTAAEAVVASG
+2618 
-2630 QGFFVQAKTAGQD
+2630 
-2643 ITITF
+2643 
-2648 NKDMQAQT
+2648 
-2656 RYGVSDNG
+2656 
-2664 TEFEIVVG
+2664 
-2672 TKQVMETK
+2672 
-2680 YLTYDDDG
+2680 
-2688 NPDTPEVPLMIDDEN
+2688 
-2703 NPGQQVQA
+2703 
-2711 SVEVPKVD
+2711 
-2719 EYNNFVVEDIIDKIT
+2719 
-2734 IYSYKQDPDA
+2734 
-2744 PKYVLKTRG
+2744 
-2753 EVDEASLPGLV
+2753 
-2764 ITAHRGSDMTSA
+2764 
-2776 LVMQREEA
+2776 
-2784 SNDFLPS
+2784 
-2791 EDTEAFITSDFE
+2791 
-2803 NVPTVYTLCGRLAT
+2803 
-2817 TINTIHDF
+2817 
-2825 RSLPIGVESTSDAP
+2825 
-2839 CTLTF
+2839 
-2844 RGVEMLGD
+2844 
-2852 SIAFYDAVKQ
+2852 
-2862 ELTPLKSGM
+2862 
-2871 QFKVSGQ
+2871 
-2878 TQNRYYLVRSL
+2878 
-2889 IQEEAAA
+2889 
-2896 ETHLQIFTEGLT
+2896 
-2908 AKVIASTDE
+2908 
-2917 PIVSVRSFDTAGRLI
+2917 
-2932 HTAKP
+2932 
-2937 QTREYSFV
+2937 
-2945 LPRKGIYIIDAQTEN
+2945 
-2960 DRKSVKVMAR
+2960 